1 MVMKI
6 NAIIPIM
13 AIMTRHIIVFNL
25 ADIGVYAKKREK
37 ISSEKWS
44 LKYASVKKLWQKQKK
59 IRKIQLK
66 MADFL
71 YIFV

>member
-44 LKYASVKKLWQKQKK
+44 LKYASVKKLWPKQNIVKK
-59 IRKIQLK
+59 
-66 MADFL
+66 
-71 YIFV
+71 